1 MADTSDT
8 TITHEDIGED
18 LRRIVIT
25 GRLDTPGTNEI
36 SPSLHELAAAPIRAV
51 IVDLSAV
58 QFAAS
63 IAIGQMIA
71 TAQEVKARGGHLV
84 LLVSGTSSVMMTLKM
99 GSIDRLI
106 PAFQSMHHAHMG
118 ALCAL
123 SP

>member
-71 TAQEVKARGGHLV
+71 TAATRERNLECDDDPQDG
-84 LLVSGTSSVMMTLKM
+84 
-99 GSIDRLI
+99 IDR
-106 PAFQSMHHAHMG
+106 PDHSGVPVHA
-118 ALCAL
+118 
-123 SP
+123 

>member
-1 MADTSDT
+1 MADTADT

-36 SPSLHELAAAPIRAV
+36 SPSLHELAAAPKRAV

-63 IAIGQMIA
+63 IAIGQMIS
-71 TAQEVKARGGHLV
+71 TAQEVKARGGHMV

-99 GSIDRLI
+99 GSIDRI
-106 PAFQSMHHAHMG
+106 VPVFQYMQEAHMG
-118 ALCAL
+118 ALRGF
-123 SP
+123 